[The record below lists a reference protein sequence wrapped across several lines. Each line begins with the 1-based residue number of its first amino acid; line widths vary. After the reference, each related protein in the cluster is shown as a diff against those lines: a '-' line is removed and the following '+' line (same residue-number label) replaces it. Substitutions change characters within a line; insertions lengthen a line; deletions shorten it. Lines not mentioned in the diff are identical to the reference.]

1 MYRYLITIPG
11 IDWPITSFGVALF
24 LAFVLV
30 LWWGMR
36 RGLAIGM
43 PREKTQDLALTLFL
57 TGIIGARI
65 VYMIQYRKQF
75 PGKSLQEL
83 LVEFVSIW
91 NGGIV
96 FYGSVLGGLLGF
108 IVFNRLVLRRFKLDI
123 WQLADVIAPLL
134 ALGLAVGRIG
144 CYLNGCC
151 WGQVAVPEAQPVPLA
166 GSPGQFPLLPAYCRD
181 QLCRLP
187 SPDERLPHIHGL
199 QTSTGFSVRPTS
211 TVPPFD
217 PRSVVVAVEPGSSAE
232 AAGLKAGD
240 QIIEVDGMPNDIILH
255 LTGEKTKLKEAVD
268 ALAAAGGR
276 IADDGKLKSGYDYA
290 KIAYSDPVRA
300 EAAKN
305 LANNFPGVSANT
317 TDELVPLITD
327 WSDLKKGQARLALKV
342 NRNGT
347 EIPVSFRPVTMTLY
361 PTQLYET
368 ISMVLLVFLL
378 VAFQPFRR
386 HDGQVMV
393 LLMVGYAVHR
403 FLNEAI
409 RIEPSYSIFGI
420 DYGLTLSQWVSVLIL
435 LAAVALEVY
444 LRLTRPKLPPG
455 PQPLGYNAKG

>member
-1 MYRYLITIPG
+1 MYRYLFTIPG
-11 IDWPITSFGVALF
+11 VNWPVTAFGFTLF

-30 LWWGMR
+30 MWWGMR
-36 RGLAIGM
+36 RGLAIGL

-75 PGKSLQEL
+75 PGKTVQEL

-96 FYGSVLGGLLGF
+96 FYGSVFGGLLGF
-108 IVFNRLVLRRFKLDI
+108 LIFNRLVLRRFKIDI

-151 WGQVAVPEAQPVPLA
+151 WGQVAVPEAQPVPLG
-166 GSPGQFPLLPAYCRD
+166 GSLGEFPLLPAYCRND
-181 QLCRLP
+181 LCRP
-187 SPDERLPHIHGL
+187 PAPDERLPQIHGL
-199 QTSTGFSVRPTS
+199 QTSLGFALGDRLDARKVT
-211 TVPPFD
+211 
-217 PRSVVVAVEPGSSAE
+217 AVEPKS
-232 AAGLKAGD
+232 
-240 QIIEVDGMPNDIILH
+240 
-255 LTGEKTKLKEAVD
+255 D
-268 ALAAAGGR
+268 A
-276 IADDGKLKSGYDYA
+276 DGKVNPGD
-290 KIAYSDPVRA
+290 KIVGVNGEENDTDSVKLSNVVEGWPDRQKG
-300 EAAKN
+300 AAR
-305 LANNFPGVSANT
+305 
-317 TDELVPLITD
+317 I
-327 WSDLKKGQARLALKV
+327 DLKVESPDGKV
-342 NRNGT
+342 RDVT
-347 EIPVSFRPVTMTLY
+347 LRPVTMPFY

-368 ISMVLLVFLL
+368 ISMVLLMLLL

-420 DYGLTLSQWVSVLIL
+420 DYGLTLSQWISVLIL
-435 LAAVALEVY
+435 LAAVALEIY
-444 LRLTRPKLPPG
+444 LRLTRPKLPAG
-455 PQPLGYNAKG
+455 AVPLGYRPRSTAPTTAPTAAPTVARTGSGTGTVDPSAPGSTLPIHGADVETVPKPPY

>member
-36 RGLAIGM
+36 RGMSIGM

-75 PGKSLQEL
+75 PGKSLKEL

-96 FYGSVLGGLLGF
+96 FYGSVLGGLIGF
-108 IVFNRLVLRRFKLDI
+108 IVFYRLVLRRFKLDI

-187 SPDERLPHIHGL
+187 AQDERLPHIHGL
-199 QTSTGFSVRPTS
+199 QTSLGFALGDRLDARKIT
-211 TVPPFD
+211 
-217 PRSVVVAVEPGSSAE
+217 AVEPGSD
-232 AAGLKAGD
+232 AAAQGLKPGDKVVGVNGEENDTDSVKLSNVVAGWAEN
-240 QIIEVDGMPNDIILH
+240 QKGAARIE
-255 LTGEKTKLKEAVD
+255 LKIES
-268 ALAAAGGR
+268 
-276 IADDGKLKSGYDYA
+276 DGK
-290 KIAYSDPVRA
+290 VRD
-300 EAAKN
+300 
-305 LANNFPGVSANT
+305 VS
-317 TDELVPLITD
+317 L
-327 WSDLKKGQARLALKV
+327 
-342 NRNGT
+342 
-347 EIPVSFRPVTMTLY
+347 RPVTVTLY

-368 ISMVLLVFLL
+368 ISMVLLVFVL
-378 VAFQPFRR
+378 VAFQPFRQ

-455 PQPLGYNAKG
+455 PQPLGYKAAG